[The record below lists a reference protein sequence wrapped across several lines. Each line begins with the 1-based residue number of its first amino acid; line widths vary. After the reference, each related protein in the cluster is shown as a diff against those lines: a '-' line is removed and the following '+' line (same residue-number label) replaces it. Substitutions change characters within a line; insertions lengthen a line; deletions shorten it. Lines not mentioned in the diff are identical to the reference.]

1 MIVRKPLAYLFV
13 TGLCLALHN
22 GVIISA
28 DAADSPLWL
37 SILLSYAVVVV
48 TGYVLHGLLTFRQP
62 MGLVAFVRY
71 AFAMSA
77 NIPLAF
83 ITTWFWHEGVGLPM
97 ALAAP
102 TASVCM
108 LAINFVLARWAV
120 TNPAKEVTAI

>member
-1 MIVRKPLAYLFV
+1 MIVRKSFTYLAV

-22 GVIISA
+22 GVLIGA
-28 DAADSPLWL
+28 DTAHSPLWL
-37 SILLSYAVVVV
+37 AILLSYSVVVV
-48 TGYVLHGLLTFRQP
+48 TGYVLHSLFTFRQP
-62 MGLVAFVRY
+62 IGLMPFARY

-83 ITTWFWHEGVGLPM
+83 VTTWFWHEGIGLPM
-97 ALAAP
+97 VLAAP

-120 TNPAKEVTAI
+120 TNPAKEVTAS